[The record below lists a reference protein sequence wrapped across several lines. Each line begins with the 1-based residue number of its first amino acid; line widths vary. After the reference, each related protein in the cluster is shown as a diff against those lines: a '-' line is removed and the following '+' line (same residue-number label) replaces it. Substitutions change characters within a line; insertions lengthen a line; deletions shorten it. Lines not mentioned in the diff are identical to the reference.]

1 MERQVQSAQ
10 VLWEATQALQ
20 EAEDLEGALAASL
33 ETLIHTLGCEA
44 GSIWLLDRTSDR
56 LFPSFNH
63 GPVDISGITIANGQ
77 GIAGSVV
84 KEGSSVIVEDT
95 AADPRFSR
103 SVDDESGFVTRSMI
117 CVPLKNAYETI
128 GCIQVI
134 NRLDGSHYTTDDLYL
149 CEQLAALATI
159 AIDERGLVPLAGPER
174 RVLVRLHDA
183 VKEFATPVGPRRVL
197 KGINL
202 DIYEGELMVVLGE
215 SGCGKTTLLNVIGGM
230 DELTEGT
237 LTVDGR
243 DFTRP
248 TPAQLTAYRRDWI
261 GYVFQAYHLMPN
273 LSALE
278 NIEFVTEICANSL
291 PATEVL
297 ARVGLADQAMSL
309 PAQLSGGQQQRVC
322 IARALAKNPRLIL
335 ADEPTAALDVAT
347 SLDVLAIME
356 DIVRERHKT
365 VVLITHNPEIA
376 KMADRV
382 VRLREGRVSSIRV
395 NRHPRHAR
403 ELSW

>member
-10 VLWEATQALQ
+10 VLWEAAQALQ
-20 EAEDLEGALAASL
+20 GAEDLETALASSL
-33 ETLIHTLGCEA
+33 EALIRALGCEA
-44 GSIWLLDRTSDR
+44 GSIWLLDRMSDR
-56 LFPSFNH
+56 LFPSFNF

-84 KEGSSVIVEDT
+84 QEGSSVIVED
-95 AADPRFSR
+95 AASDPRFSR

-117 CVPLKNAYETI
+117 CVPLKNAHETI
-128 GCIQVI
+128 GCVQVI
-134 NRLDGSHYTTDDLYL
+134 NRLDGSHYTADDLFL

-159 AIDERGLVPLAGPER
+159 AIDERGLVPVEGPER
-174 RVLVRLHDA
+174 HVLVRVKDG
-183 VKEFATPVGPRRVL
+183 VKEFSTPAGPRRVL

-202 DIYEGELMVVLGE
+202 DVYEGELMVILGE
-215 SGCGKTTLLNVIGGM
+215 SGCGKTTLLNAIGGM
-230 DELTEGT
+230 DELTEGS

-243 DFTRP
+243 DFTHP
-248 TPAQLTAYRRDWI
+248 TPAELTVYRRDWI
-261 GYVFQAYHLMPN
+261 GYVFQAYYLMPN

-278 NIEFVTEICANSL
+278 NIEFVTEICADSL
-291 PATEVL
+291 EAADALE
-297 ARVGLADQAMSL
+297 RVGLTEQATNF

-335 ADEPTAALDVAT
+335 ADEPTAALDVDM

-356 DIVRERHKT
+356 DIVRNQHKT
-365 VVLITHNPEIA
+365 MVVITHNPEIA

-395 NRHPRHAR
+395 NRHPLHAS